1 MKWSDFRLSVSRVLC
16 VWASVAILS
25 GCATQSL
32 PPDQLAKIR
41 TIGVISAVGDTV
53 GLTNIGPL
61 VFNNNYSSGTI
72 ANWQPDDFF
81 VRRATALLE
90 KRYNVQALTYDRS
103 AFRPEKLYSPGS
115 QSLLARPDP
124 TRRRLEDVVREQVE
138 PQGLDAYVFI
148 SKSVSGFG
156 TSNIGVGGLGVLRTP
171 DIFSSRYNLYAIYQ
185 ITVIDGRAHKIL
197 GVFKASYPDTLM
209 SLNAGLMLEGPYR
222 LVDRSWWAGSF
233 DDLSEQQ
240 RRRMVEGLE
249 KLIDDS
255 LVVTLRD
262 IKLID

>member
-1 MKWSDFRLSVSRVLC
+1 M
-16 VWASVAILS
+16 
-25 GCATQSL
+25 
-32 PPDQLAKIR
+32 
-41 TIGVISAVGDTV
+41 
-53 GLTNIGPL
+53 NIGPL
-61 VFNNNYSSGTI
+61 VFNNSYSSGTVDS
-72 ANWQPDDFF
+72 WHPDDFF

-90 KRYNVQALTYDRS
+90 KRYDVKALTYDRS

-115 QSLLARPDP
+115 QSLVGRGDP
-124 TRRRLEDVVREQVE
+124 TRRRLEDLVQEQVE

-185 ITVIDGRAHKIL
+185 ITVIDGRQHKIL
-197 GVFKASYPDTLM
+197 GTFKASYPDTLL

-222 LVDRSWWAGSF
+222 LVDSSWWAGSF
-233 DDLSEQQ
+233 DELSQPQ
-240 RRRMVEGLE
+240 KHRMVQGLE
-249 KLIDDS
+249 KLIQDS